1 MTLHQQATTTQ
12 KVCETIIW
20 LVVFIPLALLA
31 VFFFATTGGVSMWV
45 GGGMSVVFAFGFTQR
60 WWRKINN

>member
-1 MTLHQQATTTQ
+1 
-12 KVCETIIW
+12 
-20 LVVFIPLALLA
+20 
-31 VFFFATTGGVSMWV
+31 MWV